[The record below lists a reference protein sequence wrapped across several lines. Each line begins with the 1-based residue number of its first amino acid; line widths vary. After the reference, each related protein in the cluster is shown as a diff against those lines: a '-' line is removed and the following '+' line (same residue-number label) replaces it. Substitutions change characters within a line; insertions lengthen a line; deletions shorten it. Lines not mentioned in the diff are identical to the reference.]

1 MRKLT
6 KTKSEVK
13 KMKSKFSKIFLLIT
27 ALTLILGVCFA
38 ITASAE
44 GETEA
49 KPEIISKNIYYTDVL
64 SIMYAV
70 DADTVAEGAVTLK
83 VYTENPE
90 TAENPKATAYV
101 AEAPQTE
108 KINGEEKSVYV
119 FITDGVCVKDMADFF
134 YAQAT
139 DSEGNKSD
147 VYTYSVVEYML
158 ERLYGGK
165 TVTDAQKRTYEA
177 ALEFGAASQA
187 LLCPE
192 DEIKVDDYKYVRV
205 EGGTANGVEKGM
217 FVEGTEL
224 TLVRTAEVPAGSF
237 FWGWNVTVGG
247 ETVLNK
253 TLTTL
258 ALDDNTVISADISS
272 DGSLGY
278 FDTYGGYDF
287 TGLTNVYSQLEVPL
301 IIKRNMS
308 CSNTANQVDH
318 ATYTNAYLNYA
329 AVDENTVLALGVGG
343 GKTWISGGT
352 PGFACYIPSG
362 TGDCYVFES
371 DVYFGQNNLI
381 TDGYAALSVSF
392 FDTNETSVEHA
403 SNAIATSLVKDDG
416 TRIYEIFGYEILP
429 ESWINIG
436 VKYYST
442 AGLVEYYLNGRLVST
457 ATVEATEDA
466 MSYVRVFMN
475 QYGNQYV
482 YFDNMYFGVI
492 DTTNQ

>member
-44 GETEA
+44 GETET

-90 TAENPKATAYV
+90 TAENPKATTYV

-119 FITDGVCVKDMADFF
+119 FITDGVCVKDMADVF

-139 DSEGNKSD
+139 DSDGNKSA

-165 TVTDAQKRTYEA
+165 TVTDVQKRTYEA

-205 EGGTANGVEKGM
+205 EGGKVNGVEKGM

-237 FWGWNVTVGG
+237 FWGWNVTAGG
-247 ETVLNK
+247 KTVLNK

-258 ALDDNTVISADISS
+258 TLDDNTVISADIAAG
-272 DGSLGY
+272 GSLGY

-287 TGLTNVYSQLEVPL
+287 TGLTNVYSELEKKT
-301 IIKRNMS
+301 IIKRVDTGI
-308 CSNTANQVDH
+308 TANQVEH
-318 ATYTNAYLNYA
+318 STTASGYLNFRTLE
-329 AVDENTVLALGVGG
+329 ENTVLSLGVGS
-343 GKTWISGGT
+343 KWLNC
-352 PGFACYIPSG
+352 PVGFNCYIPAG
-362 TGDCYVFES
+362 EGDCYVFES
-371 DVYFGQNNLI
+371 DVYLSPNNNI
-381 TDGYAALSVSF
+381 SNTYNALWISF
-392 FDTNETSVEHA
+392 FDADGTECSKSV
-403 SNAIATSLVKDDG
+403 IAKSVVRDDG
-416 TRIYEIFGYEILP
+416 SRLYDVLGYEVAGSAWMNLA
-429 ESWINIG
+429 
-436 VKYYST
+436 VKYYATSGT
-442 AGLVEYYLNGRLVST
+442 VECYLNGRLIST
-457 ATVEATEDA
+457 TTVDATDAA
-466 MSYVRVFMN
+466 MSYVQVSMN
-475 QYGNQYV
+475 QYADQYIH
-482 YFDNMYFGVI
+482 FDNTFFKLV
-492 DTTNQ
+492 DTANQ